1 MTRFSPASL
10 LIDEA
15 AETDRISEQIRAYLR
30 RSRRKGAVVAVSGG
44 IDSSVVAALCVNAL
58 GPDRVFAIQMPE
70 AESADETLDISSELI
85 QSLGIAS
92 TYENISPMLEA
103 FGCYRRRD
111 DAIRRVFPDY
121 GPGYRSKIVLP
132 SVIDS
137 DSYRIYSV
145 VIQAP
150 DGTQQTRRLS
160 PSAYLEIVAA
170 TNFKQRTRK
179 ALEYFHADRL
189 NYFVTGTPNR
199 LEYDQGFFVKLGD
212 GSADL
217 KPIAHLYKSQV
228 YALAAHLGV
237 PESIRTRPPT
247 TDTYSLPQSQEE
259 FYFSLPYD
267 RMDLCLYGLN
277 NAVPVDEIAEA
288 AGLTVEQV
296 GRVFRDIEQKRRT
309 TAYLHEPPVLV
320 GTVAEIHHG

>member
-1 MTRFSPASL
+1 MTGLGPESL
-10 LIDEA
+10 RIDEA
-15 AETDRISEQIRAYLR
+15 AETERISERIRAYMR
-30 RSRRKGAVVAVSGG
+30 RTRRKGAVVAVSGG
-44 IDSSVVAALCVNAL
+44 IDSSVVAALCVHAL
-58 GPDRVFAIQMPE
+58 GADRVFAIQMPE

-85 QSLGIAS
+85 RSLGVDS

-111 DAIRRVFPDY
+111 DAIRRIFPEF
-121 GPGYRSKIVLP
+121 GPGYLSKIVLP

-145 VIQAP
+145 VIQTP

-160 PSAYLEIVAA
+160 TSAYLEIVAA

-179 ALEYFHADRL
+179 TLEYFHADRL

-277 NAVPVDEIAEA
+277 NNVPVGEIAEA
-288 AGLTVEQV
+288 LGLTEEQV

-320 GTVAEIHHG
+320 GEVAEIGHA